1 MLRGLAFL
9 LAAAFVLALAV
20 LIGSSFFTPHRPEPT
35 KSVPQQ
41 QTAGPEPTTLPETGV
56 APENPS
62 GNEPKIE
69 PEPGPAVGEMVA
81 PAERNVTPPDILPGP
96 APEGPMVRAPGY
108 VPPPKPPEPE
118 IRTYPRVVVANA
130 GNLAAGWTVIR
141 LQGIE
146 APGLDDTCKD
156 DNGTEWPC
164 GRVARTQL
172 ARLIRTRAVTCEA
185 APGAPE
191 KDYAA
196 ICRVGRVEINQW
208 LVEQGWATPQDG
220 APEALAK
227 AAEAAKRQHLGLNRK
242 IGLESLR

>member
-9 LAAAFVLALAV
+9 LAAALVLTLAL
-20 LIGSSFFTPHRPEPT
+20 LIGASFFSPDRTDPETVAPPQPTAAPDPGAPPASSDAAPVTVPEPD
-35 KSVPQQ
+35 
-41 QTAGPEPTTLPETGV
+41 
-56 APENPS
+56 
-62 GNEPKIE
+62 
-69 PEPGPAVGEMVA
+69 PGPTVGEMVA
-81 PAERNVTPPDILPGP
+81 PAERNVTPPEILPGP
-96 APEGPMVRAPGY
+96 QPEGPMLRAPGY

-130 GNLAAGWTVIR
+130 GNLAAGWAVIR
-141 LQGIE
+141 LQGID
-146 APGLDDTCKD
+146 APALDATCKD
-156 DNGTEWPC
+156 ESGAEWPC

-172 ARLIRTRAVTCEA
+172 ARLIRTRTVTCEA

-196 ICRVGRVEINQW
+196 ICRVGPVEINHW

-227 AAEAAKRQHLGLNRK
+227 AADLAKRQHLGLHRRV
-242 IGLESLR
+242 GLEHLP